1 MQKKLLEITAEIVQA
16 QATVSK
22 MSPEEIE
29 LTLVRTF
36 ATLQRI
42 QAAEEGGKS
51 LESGGS
57 AEELRADE
65 KPADMIARLG
75 SIQEN
80 KVVCLECGVE
90 MRQLTSKHL
99 GSHGLNPREYKRKW
113 GLPLKQSLSAKSLSK
128 ARSKAARKRGLPAN
142 LIKFQE
148 ERKLKRAEAA
158 AAAAMKPQGQE
169 GHGKKPGRNKADA
182 KPAE

>member
-1 MQKKLLEITAEIVQA
+1 MSKKLLEITAEIVQA
-16 QATVSK
+16 QATVGK

-36 ATLQRI
+36 ATLQRM
-42 QAAEEGGKS
+42 QVAEDGGKPLDPGATCEDS
-51 LESGGS
+51 RLEDRTGDKGGPM
-57 AEELRADE
+57 D
-65 KPADMIARLG
+65 

-90 MRQLTSKHL
+90 MRQLTAKHL
-99 GSHGLNPREYKRKW
+99 GSHNLNPREYKRKW

-142 LIKFQE
+142 LVKFQE
-148 ERKLKRAEAA
+148 ERKRKKAEASRA
-158 AAAAMKPQGQE
+158 IAPQGQRPGE
-169 GHGKKPGRNKADA
+169 GKKTGGPP
-182 KPAE
+182 KPVE